1 MSISQTINVST
12 LGTVVTNQGG
22 IDFTILTPTGT
33 LGVIST
39 TNPDGLSAET
49 GLRSVLV
56 NVPCSAYQGSLN
68 SASLFFRTN
77 QSYLYSTPQSRPP
90 FASVSN
96 EDELFALQTQADTN
110 GLQVNDYVVFVADDL
125 TSDYR
130 E

>member
-22 IDFTILTPTGT
+22 LDFTVSTPTGT

-68 SASLFFRTN
+68 RVKSSF
-77 QSYLYSTPQSRPP
+77 
-90 FASVSN
+90 
-96 EDELFALQTQADTN
+96 
-110 GLQVNDYVVFVADDL
+110 
-125 TSDYR
+125 
-130 E
+130 